1 MSGAAWTDNME
12 KGDRYANRY
21 NAGGTRCTPDQVIR
35 KVGWQEHNASSSS
48 SNWNQADKGWKP
60 SLRSTG
66 YNWEPS
72 ASGSASW
79 KDSPY
84 NRELLASGGT
94 GVIDYGDYSYDQ
106 SAWYD
111 GGGYG
116 TEADNS
122 WCQEGEPDLHWP
134 EAPPKPCADSP
145 LAERTVI
152 SRAKTSGS
160 STRGGSEPVDK
171 KAKNMVWRAISSTK
185 KMAAKITEM
194 HVREPSEP
202 RPDAGQ
208 NFVGISYTRFAG
220 DGVQVV
226 ELDERQIRPTT
237 QMMIVSLRTSLT
249 NLGSF

>member
-1 MSGAAWTDNME
+1 M
-12 KGDRYANRY
+12 KKRDRYANQY

-48 SNWNQADKGWKP
+48 SNWEQADKGWKP
-60 SLRSTG
+60 SLRSTS

-94 GVIDYGDYSYDQ
+94 GVIDYGDYSYDL

-111 GGGYG
+111 GRGYG

-134 EAPPKPCADSP
+134 EAPPKPCCRFAASGADHYTKSKDLVVAVQEVEASP
-145 LAERTVI
+145 LPRKRETWYGVPSHLRKRWLQKLRKCTCVSRRNLYQTLGRISLAYQILVLQVTVFK
-152 SRAKTSGS
+152 S
-160 STRGGSEPVDK
+160 
-171 KAKNMVWRAISSTK
+171 
-185 KMAAKITEM
+185 
-194 HVREPSEP
+194 
-202 RPDAGQ
+202 
-208 NFVGISYTRFAG
+208 
-220 DGVQVV
+220 
-226 ELDERQIRPTT
+226 
-237 QMMIVSLRTSLT
+237 
-249 NLGSF
+249 